1 MPGYP
6 IPSENR
12 TLGWQILKWTAEY
25 LLQPDGPDAGT
36 IWQFTPEQVRM
47 IYVWY
52 EIDDQGKFLRRRG
65 VVRRMKG
72 WGKDPF
78 LAAIALVEACGPV
91 RFGGWD
97 EAGMPIGVMHPAP
110 WVQIAAVSRE
120 QTKNTMTLFPGMISP
135 KLKKEYQIDPGKEII
150 HVRNG
155 AGRIEA
161 VTSSPRSLEGGRPTL
176 VVLNE
181 SHHWLANNDG
191 LAMADVIRRNLG
203 KSRDGDARSIEIT
216 NAHLPGEGSVAEA
229 TYDAIKSGDV
239 AGVWYDALEAPPVRD
254 LTDHDAVV
262 AALEVARGDSYWVN
276 PERLYEEINDPTT
289 PEYIARRFYLNQVVV
304 VDIDRWL
311 PQGAWAKCTV
321 KGAHIEKQN
330 RVVLGFD
337 GSYNG
342 DATALVA
349 ASLDSPKPVV
359 ETVGLWERPLE
370 KLAASRW
377 KVPRADVM
385 QCIRD
390 ACSKW
395 EVMEVAVD
403 PALWQTDL
411 ETLLEEGY
419 PIVTFQ
425 QRGQDMLDAT
435 QRLYEVVTS
444 GLLEHNE
451 DPNLARHFANAYVKD
466 PLRPRLQKEH
476 DNSVHKIDLAVATIM
491 AVHRAME
498 IALEDQYADVWF
510 PSQNIRP
517 DKTGPWDDLE
527 DEDYPGMRAPKQ
539 LTEKDYLVPNQF
551 NIGGTNAQVPAR

>member
-1 MPGYP
+1 MV
-6 IPSENR
+6 
-12 TLGWQILKWTAEY
+12 L
-25 LLQPDGPDAGT
+25 
-36 IWQFTPEQVRM
+36 
-47 IYVWY
+47 VWY
-52 EIDDQGKFLRRRG
+52 EIDENGTFTRRRG

-78 LAAIALVEACGPV
+78 LAAIALAEVCGPV

-97 EAGMPIGVMHPAP
+97 PNGLPIGVVHPMP

-120 QTKNTMTLFPGMISP
+120 QTKNTMTLFPGMVSD
-135 KLKKEYQIDPGKEII
+135 KLKKDYHVDLGKEII

-203 KSRDGDARSIEIT
+203 KSRDGSARSIEIT

-229 TYDAIKSGDV
+229 TYDAIKNGEV
-239 AGVWYDALEAPPVRD
+239 AGVWYDALEAPPVPD

-262 AALEVARGDSYWVN
+262 AALKVARGDSYWVN

-311 PQGAWAKCTV
+311 PQGAWLKCSNQAV
-321 KGAHIEKQN
+321 YIPDHN

-349 ASLDSPKPVV
+349 SSIDSPKPVV
-359 ETVGLWERPLE
+359 QLVGLWERPIE

-377 KVPRADVM
+377 KVPREDVM
-385 QCIRD
+385 DCIR
-390 ACSKW
+390 AAFSKW
-395 EVMEVAVD
+395 DVIELAVD
-403 PALWQTDL
+403 PALWQVEL
-411 ETLLEEGY
+411 EMLLAEGF
-419 PIVTFQ
+419 PVATFQ
-425 QRGQDMLDAT
+425 QRGQGMIDAT
-435 QRLYEVVTS
+435 QHLYEVVTG
-444 GLLEHNE
+444 GLLEHNG
-451 DPNLARHFANAYVKD
+451 DPNLARHFSNAYVKD

-476 DNSVHKIDLAVATIM
+476 DNSVHKIDAAVATIM

-498 IALEDQYADVWF
+498 IGLEDQYANVWF
-510 PSQNIRP
+510 GADHAPPP
-517 DKTGPWDDLE
+517 DEEPE
-527 DEDYPGMRAPKQ
+527 EYPGYRPGKV

-551 NIGGTNAQVPAR
+551 NIGGTNAR